1 MRRAERRGRWD
12 VSLALALLGIAAA
25 WLAADYFRLGS
36 SSDAPRT
43 RSVFVALSALTSFAI
58 GSLSASRKTLPGSL
72 MTLVFL
78 GPASGAIVGVIVRLA
93 SSHVASPSLDGAAID
108 GFLTGLGFLPAMALV
123 LVAGRNI
130 GRARAGSLV
139 DDVDR
144 RSAYVATA
152 LTIALGVPIA
162 VRGSPMASWFTASL
176 DMALAIGA
184 VACTGL
190 LALAVADGL
199 ALRRGRASLSDVES
213 LETGESDPDAPYDGC
228 DFGIS
233 HEELV
238 RIDRVD
244 AYRGKPVVVGVVL
257 GDHQTGLSLLR
268 DALGRT
274 VCAFLLA
281 VSAVVLGFTMMPST
295 PANSVSELSM
305 QADAELEL
313 MKSRSRPARDG
324 LPLTCGVY
332 FTMAGGCVE
341 RLPKG
346 PESSTM
352 SKRLDRIRTDW
363 VTGGE
368 PHAIGAECTAGLHDA
383 LDNPVC
389 VAVR

>member
-1 MRRAERRGRWD
+1 M
-12 VSLALALLGIAAA
+12 SLALALLGIAAS
-25 WLAADYFRLGS
+25 WLAADYFRLGA

-43 RSVFVALSALTSFAI
+43 RSVFVALSALSSFAI
-58 GSLSASRKTLPGSL
+58 GSLSASRKTLVGSL
-72 MTLVFL
+72 VTLVL
-78 GPASGAIVGVIVRLA
+78 AGPASGAVVGIIVRLV
-93 SSHVASPSLDGAAID
+93 SSQLASPSLDGAALD

-123 LVAGRNI
+123 LVAGRKI

-152 LTIALGVPIA
+152 LAVALGVPIA
-162 VRGSPMASWFTASL
+162 VRGSAMASWFTTSL
-176 DMALAIGA
+176 DMPLAIGA
-184 VACTGL
+184 LACTGL
-190 LALAVADGL
+190 LALVVADAL
-199 ALRRGRASLSDVES
+199 ALRQGRASVSDVDS
-213 LETGESDPDAPYDGC
+213 LETGESDPDEPYQGC
-228 DFGIS
+228 DFGIG

-244 AYRGKPVVVGVVL
+244 AYRGKPVVVGVVR
-257 GDHQTGLSLLR
+257 GDHQTGLGLLR
-268 DALGRT
+268 DALART

-281 VSAVVLGFTMMPST
+281 VSAVALGFTMMPST
-295 PANSVSELSM
+295 PANGVSELAM
-305 QADAELEL
+305 QADEELEL

-324 LPLTCGVY
+324 LPLTCEVY

-346 PESSTM
+346 SESATM

>member
-1 MRRAERRGRWD
+1 MRRAERTGRWD

-25 WLAADYFRLGS
+25 WLAADYFRLGA

-43 RSVFVALSALTSFAI
+43 RSVFVALSALASFAI
-58 GSLSASRKTLPGSL
+58 GSLSASRKTLAGSL
-72 MTLVFL
+72 MTLVL
-78 GPASGAIVGVIVRLA
+78 AGPASGAAVGVIVRLV
-93 SSHVASPSLDGAAID
+93 SSQLANPSLDGAALD

-123 LVAGRNI
+123 LVAGRHI

-152 LTIALGVPIA
+152 LAIALGVPIA
-162 VRGSPMASWFTASL
+162 VRGSAMASWFTTSL

-190 LALAVADGL
+190 FALAVADGL
-199 ALRRGRASLSDVES
+199 ALRRGRASLSDIES
-213 LETGESDPDAPYDGC
+213 LETGESDPDAPYQGC
-228 DFGIS
+228 DFGIG
-233 HEELV
+233 HDELV
-238 RIDRVD
+238 RVDRVD
-244 AYRGKPVVVGVVL
+244 AYRGKPVVVGVVR
-257 GDHQTGLSLLR
+257 GDHQTALRLLR
-268 DALGRT
+268 DALART

-281 VSAVVLGFTMMPST
+281 VSAVVLAFTMMPST
-295 PANSVSELSM
+295 PANSVSELAM
-305 QADAELEL
+305 QADAEMEL
-313 MKSRSRPARDG
+313 MKSRSRPTRDG
-324 LPLTCGVY
+324 LPLTCEVY
-332 FTMAGGCVE
+332 FRMAGGCID
-341 RLPKG
+341 RLPKS
-346 PESSTM
+346 ESATM

-368 PHAIGAECTAGLHDA
+368 PHAIGTECTAGLHDA